1 MRAITNNSKQNDQ
14 AANKAVASEPISRT
28 QLLLLYPLP
37 LVAFVIVWQIYSVL
51 DPQRQFIFSSP
62 QQVCN
67 AFFRVVSNGELFQN
81 SGVTLFEALVGFILG
96 TTSGAVIGL
105 SLWYSRLVSTISKPY
120 ITALGSI
127 PIFALAPMII
137 SWFGIGIVSK
147 VALAFLSTVVVAIV
161 QSYQGA
167 MSVEPKFFKLMKVL
181 GANRVQTFKT
191 VVLPSSLIWVVNAM
205 KLNIGLA
212 LLGAFIGEF
221 ISAEQ
226 GLGHMIVRASGL
238 YDMATVIVGVITLAV
253 LALILSAAIEH
264 VERKLLPWRTT
275 GHLR

>member
-1 MRAITNNSKQNDQ
+1 MT
-14 AANKAVASEPISRT
+14 
-28 QLLLLYPLP
+28 
-37 LVAFVIVWQIYSVL
+37 

-62 QQVCN
+62 HQVWC
-67 AFFRVVSNGELFQN
+67 AFIRLAGNGELFRN
-81 SGVTLFEALVGFILG
+81 SCVTLVEALAGFTLG
-96 TTSGAVIGL
+96 TTCGAAIGL
-105 SLWYSRLVSTISKPY
+105 SLWYSRLVSTVSKPY

-137 SWFGIGIVSK
+137 AWFGIGIVSK

-167 MSVEPKFFKLMKVL
+167 MTVEPKFFRLMQVF

-238 YDMATVIVGVITLAV
+238 YDMATVIVGVITLAA
-253 LALILSAAIEH
+253 LALGLSWLIEQF
-264 VERKLLPWRTT
+264 ERKLLPWRTSD
-275 GHLR
+275 

>member
-1 MRAITNNSKQNDQ
+1 M
-14 AANKAVASEPISRT
+14 
-28 QLLLLYPLP
+28 LFLYPLP
-37 LVAFVIVWQIYSVL
+37 LLVFVIVWQVYTMT

-62 QQVCN
+62 HQVWC
-67 AFFRVVSNGELFQN
+67 AFIRLAGNGELFRN
-81 SGVTLFEALVGFILG
+81 SCVTLVEALAGFTLG
-96 TTSGAVIGL
+96 TTCGAAIGL
-105 SLWYSRLVSTISKPY
+105 SLWYSRLVSTVSKPY

-137 SWFGIGIVSK
+137 AWFGIGIVSK

-167 MSVEPKFFKLMKVL
+167 MTVEPKFFRLMQVF

-238 YDMATVIVGVITLAV
+238 YDMATVIVGVITLAA
-253 LALILSAAIEH
+253 LALGLSWLIEQF
-264 VERKLLPWRTT
+264 ERKLLPWRTSD
-275 GHLR
+275 